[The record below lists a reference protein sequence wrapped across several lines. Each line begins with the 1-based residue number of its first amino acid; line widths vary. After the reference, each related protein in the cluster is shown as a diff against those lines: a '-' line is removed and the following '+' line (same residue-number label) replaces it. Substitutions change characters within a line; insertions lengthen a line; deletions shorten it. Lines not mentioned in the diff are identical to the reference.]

1 MNLDTY
7 RNDRTAR
14 RVSRASIDA
23 YARHAAAANGFGD
36 AGLAFI
42 GTGTVRRP
50 AIAHRPQPLGG
61 FVGRA
66 LRAML
71 DHVATLVADWRRA
84 RRASATDAALQ
95 SLDDRALHDIG
106 LDRSEI
112 SSFAASAGR
121 DGDPTRVR
129 MSQALHGLVV

>member
-1 MNLDTY
+1 MNPNSFS
-7 RNDRTAR
+7 NDRTAR
-14 RVSRASIDA
+14 PYSRAVMDG

-36 AGLAFI
+36 AGLAFA
-42 GTGTVRRP
+42 GVRTVRRP

-61 FVGRA
+61 VVGRA
-66 LRAML
+66 FRAML
-71 DHVATLVADWRRA
+71 DLVATQVADWRRA
-84 RRASATDAALQ
+84 RLASATDAALQ

-129 MSQALHGLVV
+129 MSQAQHGLVV

>member
-1 MNLDTY
+1 MNLDTD

-14 RVSRASIDA
+14 RASRASIDG

-36 AGLAFI
+36 AGLAFV
-42 GTGTVRRP
+42 GMAAVRRP

-61 FVGRA
+61 VVGRA

-71 DHVATLVADWRRA
+71 DHVGTLIADWRRA
-84 RRASATDAALQ
+84 RLASATDAALQ

-129 MSQALHGLVV
+129 MSQAQHGLVV

>member
-7 RNDRTAR
+7 SNDRTAR
-14 RVSRASIDA
+14 TPSRATIDG

-36 AGLAFI
+36 AGLAFV
-42 GTGTVRRP
+42 GMASVRRR
-50 AIAHRPQPLGG
+50 AIPHRRQPLGRVVRRA
-61 FVGRA
+61 FRA
-66 LRAML
+66 LV
-71 DHVATLVADWRRA
+71 DHVATMVADWRRA
-84 RRASATDAALQ
+84 RLASATDAALQ

-112 SSFAASAGR
+112 SSLAASAGR
-121 DGDPTRVR
+121 DGDPTRMR